1 MWKLA
6 NNMHHVKE
14 HLQKVRGRC
23 ACENAFPPSTDYP
36 IHWSTIHCIVWKRC
50 LGQTDFAIWWGGLQ
64 WEHISRRR
72 RAVGEAGLYCSV
84 GFPPP
89 TPPHPKYP
97 APVAPLVPNIC
108 SAQAWRLRPKR
119 LYILYSRNQKMHA
132 CRQIMPICKKRHVMQ
147 LCTIVWELCGSVT
160 TSVCW
165 DITNQVQLSFEIPS
179 LSHSSQWTPLLCNNS
194 WAWPRSL
201 ADNFWP
207 GNDYITLRDWGLKG
221 LKAGYKQDPV
231 AWVCLRGPSTL
242 DTSPF
247 SYPFFSLFP
256 SPKPWV
262 HERFVGPVPGCWVS
276 MGFY

>member
-119 LYILYSRNQKMHA
+119 LYILYIYIVATRK
-132 CRQIMPICKKRHVMQ
+132 CMPVDK
-147 LCTIVWELCGSVT
+147 LCQFARKGTSCNFAQSSENFAVQSLLQSVET
-160 TSVCW
+160 
-165 DITNQVQLSFEIPS
+165 
-179 LSHSSQWTPLLCNNS
+179 
-194 WAWPRSL
+194 
-201 ADNFWP
+201 
-207 GNDYITLRDWGLKG
+207 
-221 LKAGYKQDPV
+221 
-231 AWVCLRGPSTL
+231 
-242 DTSPF
+242 
-247 SYPFFSLFP
+247 
-256 SPKPWV
+256 
-262 HERFVGPVPGCWVS
+262 
-276 MGFY
+276 